1 MSVPERVGDL
11 VGAVAIA
18 LSLLVLFVLTVAAL
32 LAFTQTALFRNTALA
47 VAIIAGAIRSFL
59 RGMVETVQL
68 WFRRKPKREAKPFL
82 TVEYPHKVYAWSHL
96 VTERE
101 CTTLLM
107 DATLGDW
114 EKPLCQ
120 KLGDGAYR
128 MKLQFYRVEGGRVK
142 TKLRLSRL
150 VAPLALGWSMRP
162 TRHQLRVEAIKRLV
176 RGVLRNDEFEFLRD
190 NAVEILGEPKR

>member
-1 MSVPERVGDL
+1 MNRLLYNVTLIIV
-11 VGAVAIA
+11 VA
-18 LSLLVLFVLTVAAL
+18 L
-32 LAFTQTALFRNTALA
+32 
-47 VAIIAGAIRSFL
+47 GAIRSFL
-59 RGMVETVQL
+59 RGMVQTVQL
-68 WFRRKPKREAKPFL
+68 WFRRKPERDVKPFL

-128 MKLQFYRVEGGRVK
+128 MKLQFYRVEGANEHHGC
-142 TKLRLSRL
+142 
-150 VAPLALGWSMRP
+150 
-162 TRHQLRVEAIKRLV
+162 
-176 RGVLRNDEFEFLRD
+176 
-190 NAVEILGEPKR
+190 